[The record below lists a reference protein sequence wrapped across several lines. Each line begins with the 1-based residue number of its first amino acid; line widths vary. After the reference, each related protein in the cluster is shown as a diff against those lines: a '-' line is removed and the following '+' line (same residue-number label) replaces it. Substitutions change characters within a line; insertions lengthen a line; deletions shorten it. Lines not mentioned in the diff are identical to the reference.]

1 VALCVFVLQ
10 LRRGFVAV
18 VNRSQKDIKEN
29 LPIEDARVQVR
40 GCAAQLVVFAAAFL
54 SLLLLVACFASCL
67 SPGLLFLLYFGSMHR
82 CWICSI
88 WISGATFPPPCVRQV
103 QERQFFERH
112 TVYRCIS
119 SRMGTPYLTR
129 LLNSVRGLRT

>member
-1 VALCVFVLQ
+1 MCVFVLQ

-40 GCAAQLVVFAAAFL
+40 GCAAQPAVFAAAFL
-54 SLLLLVACFASCL
+54 SLVACLVCCL
-67 SPGLLFLLYFGSMHR
+67 LPGLSFLLCFGSMHR

-88 WISGATFPPPCVRQV
+88 WILW
-103 QERQFFERH
+103 RH
-112 TVYRCIS
+112 L
-119 SRMGTPYLTR
+119 G
-129 LLNSVRGLRT
+129 